1 MPVWKRVQTRRSVM
15 DSNNLS
21 NTHTMCNM
29 LNIITI
35 FTVIHSKNNEV
46 RNEVLMFIG
55 GIWFKDISRRFSRS
69 FVVHHGLNATTA
81 DCRRWFIAL
90 WLM

>member
-29 LNIITI
+29 MNIITI
-35 FTVIHSKNNEV
+35 FTVIHGKNNEL
-46 RNEVLMFIG
+46 RNEVLMFIE
-55 GIWFKDISRRFSRS
+55 GIWFKDISR
-69 FVVHHGLNATTA
+69 
-81 DCRRWFIAL
+81 
-90 WLM
+90 